1 MKRRIANRPKLMR
14 PADVLMPLGFL
25 TASLFTHPLTLIFF
39 LAYALGITLLSLAS
53 CRGIRIAFSTQPS
66 IKKVCGSVKTALLTQ
81 IGAAAL
87 CCAGLQTFDANFDWS
102 CLYWMI
108 AAGWAVNIE
117 HTFYEYMYA
126 TGDGSSA
133 AMTRVLSTALFTAGL
148 ILSESN
154 MLWLTAL
161 SALAAAIS
169 AVVGMLIGGPLKGK
183 INAQVLRCAP
193 RALVQTF
200 LYPAAAAA
208 ILLIGPFY
216 GSLAPV
222 FPGLALYELCKTPF
236 RRSNME
242 SRSLHRILLI
252 AIAVGIAAIIA
263 GMLPVVRG
271 ILRDDVLLSG
281 ILLIVASICTFALFG
296 NPRRTA
302 D

>member
-1 MKRRIANRPKLMR
+1 MKHRIANRPKLMR

-25 TASLFTHPLTLIFF
+25 TASLFTQPLTLIFF

-66 IKKVCGSVKTALLTQ
+66 IKKVCGSVKTALFTQ
-81 IGAAAL
+81 MGAAAL
-87 CCAGLQTFDANFDWS
+87 CCAGLRTFDANFDWS
-102 CLYWMI
+102 CLYWI

-208 ILLIGPFY
+208 ILLMGPLS

-242 SRSLHRILLI
+242 SWSLHRILLI

>member
-1 MKRRIANRPKLMR
+1 MKHRIANRPKLMR

-25 TASLFTHPLTLIFF
+25 TASLFTQPLTLIFF

-81 IGAAAL
+81 MGAAVL
-87 CCAGLQTFDANFDWS
+87 CCAGLRTFDANFDWS
-102 CLYWMI
+102 CLYWI

-126 TGDGSSA
+126 TGDVSSA

-183 INAQVLRCAP
+183 INTQVLRCAP

-208 ILLIGPFY
+208 ILLMGPLS

-242 SRSLHRILLI
+242 SWSLHRILLI

-263 GMLPVVRG
+263 GMLPVVRD

-281 ILLIVASICTFALFG
+281 ILLIVASICTFTLFG